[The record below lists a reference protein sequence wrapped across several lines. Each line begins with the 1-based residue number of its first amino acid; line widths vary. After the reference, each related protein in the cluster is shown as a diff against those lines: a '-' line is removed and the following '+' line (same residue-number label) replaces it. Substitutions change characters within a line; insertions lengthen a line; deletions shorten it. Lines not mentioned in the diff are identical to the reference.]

1 MKENYKKKFWQGGFA
16 VCSRLKGMLNKKR
29 FLQCTRTFFI
39 GQTGFGPPAPPSLAL
54 LARFKSWRMLAHS
67 IVKKKSTVLKTVDS
81 EKLFI
86 GQTGFEPATSTS
98 RTSRATSCAIA
109 RKKNVRN
116 CSVAGCDLN
125 VPNLKIEEP
134 LRKIAKTWS
143 NFLGSTYRQRAT
155 SCAIARKNVVL
166 SYLVAWCDSN
176 IPNM

>member
-1 MKENYKKKFWQGGFA
+1 M
-16 VCSRLKGMLNKKR
+16 CSRLKGMLNKKKVLAVYKNLFYR
-29 FLQCTRTFFI
+29 ANRIWTS
-39 GQTGFGPPAPPSLAL
+39 GPAF
-54 LARFKSWRMLAHS
+54 ARSFQILTNACAFYCD
-67 IVKKKSTVLKTVDS
+67 KKSTVLKTVDS

-155 SCAIARKNVVL
+155 SCASFRRKLERTACCPDN
-166 SYLVAWCDSN
+166 C
-176 IPNM
+176 P